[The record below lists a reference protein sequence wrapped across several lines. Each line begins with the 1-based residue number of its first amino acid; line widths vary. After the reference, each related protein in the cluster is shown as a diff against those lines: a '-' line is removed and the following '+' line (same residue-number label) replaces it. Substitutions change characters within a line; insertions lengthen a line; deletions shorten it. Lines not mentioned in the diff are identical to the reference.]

1 MPRPARIDS
10 TQNPRV
16 AQWRAL
22 STVQARTEQGVF
34 LAEGPHLVE
43 EALRG
48 SLCPPRV
55 VLVSDDH
62 DGAMPSIP
70 RGIEVV
76 SLASRVFNAVC
87 DSKSPQGIAAICA
100 LPEEGPVAGPGRWLI
115 AEEVQDPGHAGTLV
129 RICHAAGWSGVVLG
143 PSSADPFGPKAV
155 RASQGS
161 VFHTPVT
168 RGAVGE
174 WVEKLRANGC
184 RIVASVVAGGSDYRM
199 LLQEAPANL
208 ALLVGGEARG
218 LSAEVIDAADARATI
233 PLPGGAESLSL
244 PVAAGILVFACGG
257 R

>member
-1 MPRPARIDS
+1 MPRSARIDS
-10 TQNPRV
+10 TQNARV
-16 AQWRAL
+16 VQWRAL
-22 STVQARTEQGVF
+22 SSVQGRAEQGLF

-48 SLCPPRV
+48 SLCPPRA

-76 SLASRVFNAVC
+76 TLASRVFAAVC
-87 DSKSPQGIAAICA
+87 DAKTPQGIAAICA
-100 LPEEGPVAGPGRWLI
+100 LPAEGPATGPGRWLV

-161 VFHTPVT
+161 VFHAPVM

-174 WVEKLRANGC
+174 WVEKLRAHGC
-184 RIVASVVAGGSDYRM
+184 RIVAGVVAGGSDYRT
-199 LLQEAPANL
+199 LLPETPANL
-208 ALLVGGEARG
+208 ALLVGSEARG
-218 LSAEVIDAADARATI
+218 LSPEVIDNADARVTI